1 MTKSKRTHK
10 TKYKHMASKTESLA
24 MCETGHEH
32 AANKETHKPRVHTK
46 HDKHESTQPVKNK
59 KVQCHAE
66 QDKTRESK
74 TKATN
79 AHGQSSARP
88 RANSIHET
96 RTEPETRQECRDSY
110 TMLQHKT
117 EHVDKRARCSSTL
130 EAVFLPENKT
140 RKECQGSV
148 TKP

>member
-1 MTKSKRTHK
+1 
-10 TKYKHMASKTESLA
+10 MASKTESLA

-46 HDKHESTQPVKNK
+46 HDKHESTQPVKTQ
-59 KVQCHAE
+59 VTCHAE

-88 RANSIHET
+88 EQT
-96 RTEPETRQECRDSY
+96 RY
-110 TMLQHKT
+110 
-117 EHVDKRARCSSTL
+117 
-130 EAVFLPENKT
+130 
-140 RKECQGSV
+140 
-148 TKP
+148 TKPELSLKQDKSAGIRTPCSNIKQNM